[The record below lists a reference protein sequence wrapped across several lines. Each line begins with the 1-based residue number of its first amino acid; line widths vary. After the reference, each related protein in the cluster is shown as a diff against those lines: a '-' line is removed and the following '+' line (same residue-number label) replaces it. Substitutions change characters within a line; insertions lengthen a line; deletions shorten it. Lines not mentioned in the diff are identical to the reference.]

1 MGVVTEVTRQSIFGR
16 IGNSIVGMLFG
27 FVLLAGSVILLFWN
41 EGRAVATAKSLREGA
56 ATVIDVPADNIN
68 SANESKLI
76 HVTSETAVTEPLHDP
91 IFNVSEKALRLR
103 RNIEVYVWKEKKE
116 SKSRDKIGGGK
127 GTSTTY
133 SYEKVWAPDL
143 IKSSSFKNADEHR
156 NPSRLEIPKKE
167 FVATNATLGEF
178 RLTLQIIGKVEG
190 DEGLEA
196 THDRLSHV
204 SEDVQSKLK
213 LDGGKFY
220 LGADPANPEIG
231 DEKISFGV
239 LRPGTLSVV
248 AAQTKQ
254 SFAPY
259 MTANEREIE
268 LVEPGNHSA
277 AQMFAHA
284 QAAESHA
291 HLDPACGWRGSD
303 VLWRSARSRADLRDG
318 AHPPVSRL
326 TRGTGFRHR
335 ILLSLR
341 DRVAD
346 RDRGGLDSLS
356 APPGYRSDRDSCRL
370 HRDVEVA
377 SRETRRDRARV
388 ILGPP
393 RARLAPDR
401 ASRRMTTIIA
411 PREFAESLPGSSQS
425 FTLPICNELVD
436 QNLLDQL

>member
-1 MGVVTEVTRQSIFGR
+1 MGVITEVTSQSIFGR

-56 ATVIDVPADNIN
+56 ATVIEVPADNIN
-68 SANESKLI
+68 PANESKLI

-103 RNIEVYVWKEKKE
+103 RNVEVYVWKEKKE
-116 SKSRDKIGGGK
+116 SKSRDKVGGGK
-127 GTSTTY
+127 ETTTTY

-143 IKSSSFKNADEHR
+143 IKSSSFKDADEHR

-167 FVATNATLGEF
+167 FVATNATLGQF
-178 RLTLQIIGKVEG
+178 RLTPQIIGKIEG
-190 DEGLEA
+190 DERLEA
-196 THDRLSHV
+196 TNDELSQV

-254 SFAPY
+254 SFTPY
-259 MTANEREIE
+259 MTTNEREIE

-284 QAAESHA
+284 QAANRTLTWILRA
-291 HLDPACGWRGSD
+291 VGFGAMFFGGLL
-303 VLWRSARSRADLRDG
+303 VLGPISAMA
-318 AHPPVSRL
+318 
-326 TRGTGFRHR
+326 R
-335 ILLSLR
+335 ILPFLGSL
-341 DRVAD
+341 VELGFAVV
-346 RDRGGLDSLS
+346 SFFLS
-356 APPGYRSDRDSCRL
+356 AIVSLIVIAVAWIVYRPLLGVALIVIAIACIVMLKRL
-370 HRDVEVA
+370 HTKHVA
-377 SRETRRDRARV
+377 TA
-388 ILGPP
+388 G
-393 RARLAPDR
+393 A
-401 ASRRMTTIIA
+401 
-411 PREFAESLPGSSQS
+411 
-425 FTLPICNELVD
+425 
-436 QNLLDQL
+436 